1 MNDKSN
7 NKNEK
12 KSIHPNTFPVK
23 VFLTDGSSIE
33 LVSTS
38 NKKEMNLDIDPLS
51 HHAWT
56 KKFKLDTR
64 KDSRAAKFNNK
75 FPGMM

>member
-1 MNDKSN
+1 M

-12 KSIHPNTFPVK
+12 VATKSKHPKTYTVK
-23 VFLTDGSSIE
+23 IVLTDGSSIE
-33 LVSTS
+33 LVSTA
-38 NKKEMNLDIDPLS
+38 NKKEMHLDSDPLS

-56 KKFKLDTR
+56 KEFRLGSERDGM
-64 KDSRAAKFNNK
+64 AARFNKK